1 MSEKYLSGVSKFFV
15 CTALSISLLSS
26 GAALAAAKKPKQ
38 PADAA
43 NADAAPQPDKKF
55 PTKASY
61 ELKSINGKP
70 IAGNLMVTFSLDES
84 FRATGSAGCN
94 NWSAT
99 IYPSNGQRLA
109 VGPIA
114 LTRKACD
121 KDAMQMEKLY
131 TSFLHS
137 SPFWDVDGSNM
148 TLKLPNM
155 VMVLQ
160 RSL

>member
-1 MSEKYLSGVSKFFV
+1 MSEKYLSGACKFFV
-15 CTALSISLLSS
+15 CTALSIGLLSG
-26 GAALAAAKKPKQ
+26 GAALAAAKKPK
-38 PADAA
+38 DAA
-43 NADAAPQPDKKF
+43 AAANPDAAPQPDKKF

-61 ELKSINGKP
+61 ELKSVNGKP
-70 IAGNLMVTFSLDES
+70 IASNLLVTFSLDES

-131 TSFLHS
+131 TAFLHA
-137 SPFWDVDGSNM
+137 SPFWDVDGSTM

-155 VMVLQ
+155 VMALQ

>member
-1 MSEKYLSGVSKFFV
+1 MSKTFLAKTIRSVACS
-15 CTALSISLLSS
+15 
-26 GAALAAAKKPKQ
+26 AAVLAVFCATQAQAAPVKPKKPA
-38 PADAA
+38 ADAKQEE
-43 NADAAPQPDKKF
+43 APQPDKKF
-55 PTKASY
+55 PTKASF
-61 ELKSINGKP
+61 ELKTINGKP
-70 IAGNLMVTFSLDES
+70 IASNLLVTFSLDES

-99 IYPSNGQRLA
+99 IYPSAGQRLA

-121 KDAMQMEKLY
+121 KEAMQIEKLY
-131 TSFLHS
+131 TAFLHS
-137 SPFWDVDGSNM
+137 SPLWDVDGSNM
-148 TLKLPNM
+148 TLKLPNL